1 MSNSPAKIQTVG
13 EASSS
18 ISSTFKSTF
27 SSLANTLGLPE
38 LRDSFFQN
46 IIYILIMIIIFV
58 GILVYI
64 QMVGPDGNDPLN
76 LPPSRV
82 IKKVEI
88 KKIVEGFDI
97 TEKYTHDIASNADTM
112 GEHDEHNYSHHDIHL
127 ADSSEH
133 GEHHYKNHDKYS
145 NHRKKY

>member
-1 MSNSPAKIQTVG
+1 MSNSPANIQTVG
-13 EASSS
+13 QASSS
-18 ISSTFKSTF
+18 ISSVFKSTF

-46 IIYILIMIIIFV
+46 IIYILIMIIILV

-76 LPPSRV
+76 SPPTRV

-88 KKIVEGFDI
+88 KKIVEGFNVTDHSTDSIATHAETTPGDI
-97 TEKYTHDIASNADTM
+97 ENNNYN
-112 GEHDEHNYSHHDIHL
+112 HDEIHL
-127 ADSSEH
+127 AQSESYD
-133 GEHHYKNHDKYS
+133 EENRESKN
-145 NHRKKY
+145 RKRH

>member
-18 ISSTFKSTF
+18 ISSTAKSTF
-27 SSLANTLGLPE
+27 SSLANMLGLPE

-46 IIYILIMIIIFV
+46 IIYILIMIIILV

-64 QMVGPDGNDPLN
+64 QIVGPDGNDPLN
-76 LPPSRV
+76 LPPTRV

-88 KKIVEGFDI
+88 KKMVEGFNVTD
-97 TEKYTHDIASNADTM
+97 TSNVDAATHAETM
-112 GEHDEHNYSHHDIHL
+112 VGHDENNNHDDHLHL
-127 ADSSEH
+127 AHSDEYH
-133 GEHHYKNHDKYS
+133 DRNHEKK
-145 NHRKKY
+145 HRKY

>member
-1 MSNSPAKIQTVG
+1 MSNSPANIQTVG
-13 EASSS
+13 QASSS
-18 ISSTFKSTF
+18 ISSAFKSTF

-46 IIYILIMIIIFV
+46 IIYILIMIIVFV

-64 QMVGPDGNDPLN
+64 QMVGPTGNDPLN
-76 LPPSRV
+76 SPPTRV

-97 TEKYTHDIASNADTM
+97 TDNSAQGIATHAETTDEIYDNNNNN
-112 GEHDEHNYSHHDIHL
+112 HDLHL
-127 ADSSEH
+127 AHSE
-133 GEHHYKNHDKYS
+133 GEVDEEYKKN
-145 NHRKKY
+145 KKYY